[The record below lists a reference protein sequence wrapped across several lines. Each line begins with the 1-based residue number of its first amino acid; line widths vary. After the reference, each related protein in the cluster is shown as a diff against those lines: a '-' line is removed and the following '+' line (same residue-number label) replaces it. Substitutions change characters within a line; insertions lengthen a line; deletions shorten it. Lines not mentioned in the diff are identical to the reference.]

1 MQKISKV
8 LHPCHLSWIFSLMS
22 YLMFVEVASE
32 LSSVNMA
39 NNTTCP
45 LHSSF
50 FIYVLLS
57 LPFESNSGSLIFKN
71 FSLVMC
77 LLLTDYP
84 HGYLHFALC
93 PWWWEYGH
101 MNGSGTLLH
110 PLFVESIF
118 MPVVVKVW
126 SVDTWMGVEHFC
138 IHCLWSPFSC
148 PWWWKYGVWTH
159 EWEWSTFSTIVC
171 DANIHVVCEQK
182 HPLISSNF
190 NPLMKCIEQFPW
202 TQRIDCTPLCMASL

>member
-1 MQKISKV
+1 MVIFLVKKLQKISKFW
-8 LHPCHLSWIFSLMS
+8 HPCNLSWIFSLMS
-22 YLMFVEVASE
+22 CLIFVEVASE

-71 FSLVMC
+71 SSLVMC
-77 LLLTDYP
+77 LLLPDYP

-118 MPVVVKVW
+118 MLVVVKVW
-126 SVDTWMGVEHFC
+126 SMDTWMGVEHFF
-138 IHCLWSPFSC
+138 IHCLWCQFSC
-148 PWWWKYGVWTH
+148 GLWR
-159 EWEWSTFSTIVC
+159 
-171 DANIHVVCEQK
+171 K

-190 NPLMKCIEQFPW
+190 NPLINCIEQFPW
-202 TQRIDCTPLCMASL
+202 TQRIDCTPWCMSSLQDPF